1 MSAAVVAAFS
11 IAVGCH
17 RGQSA
22 NAAMDSTDEG
32 PAGPDVIAEFEE
44 DPVQKLFMEAS
55 QLFETGATNE
65 TVSLIANAIEDE
77 KFAGAKPQLLQS
89 LIRLY
94 IEIGDID
101 AARTRVFGVYRDGD
115 EVLSEAVLGSIFYT
129 YANNGDVA
137 AALDWADSVLALDS
151 IAPQVRRMFV
161 DWSLSSSIDAGD
173 DARVEKSMLGII
185 AAGPTGDQVSMLRRS
200 METLIARGK
209 VELLSSI
216 LDKVGAVDGDFANT
230 VAVMKLRIS
239 ALSGNWDALV
249 AGFATAMGLPDREL
263 QYALRNTV
271 PVAEKAGRQDKI
283 EEICGSIVKSP
294 DVGPISFSYAARQW
308 VDCALKRSSL
318 EVPQRI
324 SQLMERNGFFVETAH
339 VFIRHAYDDID
350 NMDFTKPMKAVG
362 ERLLDA
368 TGENLRSSLRTILLD
383 YAFLVEDYDAA
394 LALLAERIGDY
405 DDNWHAMATA
415 KVKAHKAL
423 KEGRSLD
430 AIREFRAFMDVIANS
445 SDNET
450 SDPATGVI
458 HTREMILG
466 RNAARIGDIYAAIAD
481 EDHSAEAAA
490 AYAEA
495 RDYFNKALETVTDE
509 ATIAV
514 IRKEL
519 GAIDGK

>member
-1 MSAAVVAAFS
+1 MSAAVAAAFS
-11 IAVGCH
+11 VVVGCH
-17 RGQSA
+17 REQPASA
-22 NAAMDSTDEG
+22 PDSTDAE
-32 PAGPDVIAEFEE
+32 PAEAEAVPEFED

-55 QLFETGATNE
+55 RLFETGATNE
-65 TVSLIANAIEDE
+65 TVSLMANAIEDE
-77 KFAGAKPQLLQS
+77 NLAFAKPQILQA
-89 LIRLY
+89 LVRLH
-94 IEIGDID
+94 IEIGDIE
-101 AARTRVFGVYRDGD
+101 AARNRVFDVYRSGD

-129 YANNGDVA
+129 YVNTGDVA

-161 DWSLSSSIDAGD
+161 DWSLSSAIDIGD
-173 DARVEKSMLGII
+173 DARVGKSMLDII
-185 AAGPTGDQVSMLRRS
+185 AAEPTGEQATMLRRS

-216 LDKVGAVDGDFANT
+216 LAKVGEVNGDMANT
-230 VAVMKLRIS
+230 ITVMKLRVS
-239 ALSGNWDALV
+239 AQLGNWDAVV
-249 AGFATAMGLPDREL
+249 AGFSAAAGLPDREL
-263 QYALRNTV
+263 QYALRNTI
-271 PVAEKAGRQDKI
+271 PVAEKAARQDKI
-283 EEICGSIVKSP
+283 EEICANIVNSQN
-294 DVGPISFSYAARQW
+294 VGPLAFTYAARQW
-308 VDCALKRSSL
+308 VDCALKRSPL

-324 SQLMERNGFFVETAH
+324 SQLMERNGFFVEIAH

-350 NMDFTKPMKAVG
+350 DMAFTKPMKGIG

-368 TGENLRSSLRTILLD
+368 AGDNLRSSLRTILLD
-383 YAFLVEDYDAA
+383 YSFLVEDYDAA

-405 DDNWHAMATA
+405 DDNWHTMATA

-430 AIREFRAFMDVIANS
+430 AVREFRAFMEVIANS

-466 RNAARIGDIYAAIAD
+466 RNAARIGDIYASIAD